1 MKILKSILQFYINSS
16 IHVALSCFALVQITQ
31 MEFHISQ
38 QNAVGYFAFFGTI
51 VGYNFVKYEE
61 LARAKRLKM
70 RKQLRWIALFT
81 FGSFIMV
88 GYYFFM
94 LQRITQVVAIG
105 FLGLTMLYTLP
116 FFPNKKNARNW
127 AGVKIYIVS
136 FCWVGATVFLPLL
149 NAGVSLTASI
159 GIVSIQRFIL
169 IFVLILIFE
178 IIDLRLDNSNLRT
191 VPQQIG
197 VNNTKIL
204 GFALLVLFCGLELF
218 NISNNFNS
226 NNNYNEDFNTSI
238 QFLQLLLNFAIAIVI
253 VIAISFANEKRSK
266 YYTSF
271 WVESIPIIWWVC
283 LFLFHSII

>member
-1 MKILKSILQFYINSS
+1 MKVLKSILRFYINSS
-16 IHVALSCFALVQITQ
+16 IHVGLSCFALVQITQ
-31 MEFHISQ
+31 LVFHISQ
-38 QNAVGYFAFFGTI
+38 QSAVGYFAFWGTI

-61 LARAKRLKM
+61 LARAKKIKM
-70 RKQLRWIALFT
+70 RRQLRWIALFT

-88 GYYFFM
+88 GYYFFQ
-94 LQRITQVVAIG
+94 LERITQIVAVI

-149 NAGVSLTASI
+149 DAAVAPTMSI
-159 GIVSIQRFIL
+159 GILSIQRFIL

-178 IIDLRLDNSNLRT
+178 IIDLRYDNPNLRT

-197 VNNTKIL
+197 VKNTKIL
-204 GFALLVLFCGLELF
+204 GFALLVLFCVLELF
-218 NISNNFNS
+218 NINGNINV
-226 NNNYNEDFNTSI
+226 NNNKEFFSLP
-238 QFLQLLLNFAIAIVI
+238 FNFAI
-253 VIAISFANEKRSK
+253 VIAIALVFANGERSK

-271 WVESIPIIWWVC
+271 WVESIPIVWWV
-283 LFLFHSII
+283 FIYITIQ

>member
-1 MKILKSILQFYINSS
+1 MKVLKSILQFYINSS
-16 IHVALSCFALVQITQ
+16 VHVALSCFALVQITQ
-31 MEFHISQ
+31 MVFHISN
-38 QNAVGYFAFFGTI
+38 QNAVGYFVFWGTV

-61 LARAKRLKM
+61 LARAKKIKK

-94 LQRITQVVAIG
+94 LQQITQIVAIV

-116 FFPNKKNARNW
+116 FFPNRKNARNW

-149 NAGVSLTASI
+149 NAGVSLNTNI
-159 GIVSIQRFIL
+159 GILSIQRFIL

-178 IIDLRLDNSNLRT
+178 IIDLRHDNPNLRT

-197 VNNTKIL
+197 VKNTKIL
-204 GFALLVLFCGLELF
+204 GFALLVLFCVLELV
-218 NISNNFNS
+218 NINFN
-226 NNNYNEDFNTSI
+226 YNIE
-238 QFLQLLLNFAIAIVI
+238 FLKLKLNFDIAIAIVI
-253 VIAISFANEKRSK
+253 TLFLAFANEKRSK

-271 WVESIPIIWWVC
+271 WAESIPIVWWLLL
-283 LFLFHSII
+283 LFIQ

>member
-31 MEFHISQ
+31 MVFHISA
-38 QNAVGYFAFFGTI
+38 QNAVGYFAFWGTI

-61 LARAKRLKM
+61 LARAKKIKM
-70 RKQLRWIALFT
+70 RRQLRWIALFT

-88 GYYFFM
+88 GYYFFQ
-94 LQRITQVVAIG
+94 LERITQIVAVI

-149 NAGVSLTASI
+149 DAAVAPTMSI
-159 GIVSIQRFIL
+159 GILSIQRFIL

-178 IIDLRLDNSNLRT
+178 IIDLRYDNPNLRT

-197 VNNTKIL
+197 VKNTKIL
-204 GFALLVLFCGLELF
+204 GFALLVLFCVLELF
-218 NISNNFNS
+218 NINGNINV
-226 NNNYNEDFNTSI
+226 NNNKEFFSLP
-238 QFLQLLLNFAIAIVI
+238 FNFAI
-253 VIAISFANEKRSK
+253 VIAIALVFANGERSK

-271 WVESIPIIWWVC
+271 WVESIPIVWWLLL
-283 LFLFHSII
+283 LFIP

>member
-16 IHVALSCFALVQITQ
+16 VHVALSCFALVQITQ
-31 MEFHISQ
+31 MGFHISQ
-38 QNAVGYFAFFGTI
+38 QNEVGYFAFWGTV

-61 LARAKRLKM
+61 LARAKRLQM

-88 GYYFFM
+88 GYYFFQ
-94 LQRITQVVAIG
+94 LERITQIVAVI

-116 FFPNKKNARNW
+116 FFPNRQNARNW
-127 AGVKIYIVS
+127 VGVKIYIVS

-149 NAGVSLTASI
+149 NADIVPTISI
-159 GIVSIQRFIL
+159 GILSIQRFIL

-178 IIDLRLDNSNLRT
+178 IIDLRYDNPNLRT

-197 VNNTKIL
+197 VKNTKIL
-204 GFALLVLFCGLELF
+204 GFTLLALFCVLELI
-218 NISNNFNS
+218 NINYNGNFN
-226 NNNYNEDFNTSI
+226 T
-238 QFLQLLLNFAIAIVI
+238 QFLFLPLVFAIAI
-253 VIAISFANEKRSK
+253 ALAFANEKRSK

-271 WVESIPIIWWVC
+271 WVESIPILWWIC
-283 LFLFHSII
+283 LLYFQKHVNW